1 MSRLLPIR
9 PDLEHLKGEAKSLL
23 KARAKGDPLACSVFR
38 RLKRFA
44 QADDSQILSATVTL
58 TEAQFALAMDY
69 GFKSW
74 DELRRTVLQT
84 RPIEGSGLPPSEN
97 ALRLADP
104 LAGGDG
110 NRIARAYQMAL
121 TCCGVA
127 CDYDTL
133 AGDSG
138 LAFILQTDSGH
149 KPYGADVPELDL
161 GWWPLDEWGGMLRL
175 EFLCRVY
182 GIRMHRL
189 PLPMEDHKSDAA
201 KAFDRYCRGAIIECL
216 QAERP
221 VVCVT
226 GGCDIFVI
234 TGLDD
239 GTPPLL
245 GQLSCDTNRQVKR
258 VDQYP
263 WWVVTMGDM
272 HEPINRLQ
280 ADTEAI
286 AFACDL
292 HHERF
297 GRDIPGCVPQHAA
310 VKSSGKDS
318 FALWAQVLRDGRCG
332 PHVYSANVV
341 GCMRRNR
348 RSVPPYLRQMATR
361 HGSAVASR
369 LLAAAEIYESVLAK
383 LGTADTSKE
392 AFANAAGREAL
403 AHLVDEVAVMEGQAV
418 GELTDACQQM
428 RSPASASNRGR
439 N

>member
-1 MSRLLPIR
+1 MARFLPPQ
-9 PDLEHLKGEAKSLL
+9 PDLEHLKNEAKSLL
-23 KARAKGDPLACSVFR
+23 KAYRAGDPSVCGAFR
-38 RLKRFA
+38 RLQRFD
-44 QADDSQILSATVTL
+44 QATDQQILSATVTL

-74 DELRRTVLQT
+74 DELRRTVLQA
-84 RPIEGSGLPPSEN
+84 RPIEGSGLPPSGN

-104 LAGGDG
+104 IAGGDG

-138 LAFILQTDSGH
+138 LAFILQADSGN
-149 KPYGADVPELDL
+149 KPYGADVSELDL
-161 GWWPLDEWGGMLRL
+161 GWWPLDPWGAMLRL

-189 PLPMEDHKSDAA
+189 PLPMEDYKSDAA

-258 VDQYP
+258 VGQYP
-263 WWVVTMGDM
+263 RWVVTLGDM
-272 HEPINRLQ
+272 RVPIDRLQ
-280 ADTEAI
+280 ADAEAI

-297 GRDIPGCVPQHAA
+297 SRDIPGCAPQYAA
-310 VKSSGKDS
+310 VKSSGQAS

-332 PHVYSANVV
+332 PHFYSGNIV
-341 GCMRRNR
+341 GCMRHNR
-348 RSVPPYLRQMATR
+348 RSAPPYLRQMAQR
-361 HGSAVASR
+361 HAQPIAGA
-369 LLAAAEIYESVLAK
+369 LLAAANVYDEVLAR
-383 LGTADTSKE
+383 LSTADTSKE
-392 AFANAAGREAL
+392 AFSMVSGREKL
-403 AHLVDEVAVMEGQAV
+403 ADLVDAVAGMEARAV
-418 GELTDACQQM
+418 AELEKAYHHMPPAARRGGTDL
-428 RSPASASNRGR
+428 
-439 N
+439 